1 MYFVERLLMF
11 FKIRSLSQKI
21 FILFLTVFFQPYL
34 ITAHKN
40 HNKHEIGK
48 LEKPKILYPTLE
60 NSDFLPPKVGTYNL
74 PKIKRAG
81 NGSIIDRNE
90 RSHNLSDLL
99 KDKVTLLSF
108 IYTTCSDQQGCPL
121 ATSVLKQVASKINE
135 FDFETKKYLQII
147 SLSFDPERDT
157 PQVMDAYGKIFSKNN
172 YWRFLTTKNRKELK
186 IILNNYDQSILQET
200 NENGDRIGS
209 ISHILRIFLIDKELN
224 IRNIYSVSFMKPE
237 MITNDIITLLNEKK
251 SKKLFSKNKK
261 TIKNNSLHGAGDKK
275 KGYEDPSYKTFSKS
289 LESRKGRYS
298 KSYEEFKHNN
308 LGLPEQ
314 GGINSLTYLQINLG
328 KKLFFDRRIS
338 LNDTISC
345 AICHIPEQGFTSH
358 ELATPVGFE
367 GRSLRRNA
375 PTLYNVSF
383 NKLFFHDGR
392 EYSLDNQVWSPLLKS
407 NEMANPSIGYVIKK
421 LKKLDDYNILFQ
433 KAYNGEEPNVSNIG
447 HAFASYLKTL
457 SSGNSPF
464 DQWFYGKEENAIT
477 NKAKSGFKI
486 FTGKGLCST
495 CHTIGQNHALFTD
508 HKLHNTGLG
517 FARSMGIDPFK
528 NKLQVAPGVFI
539 TVSQNL
545 FDSLSRESVNDLGFY
560 EVTQNPQ
567 DRWKYKTPTLRNITL
582 TPPYM
587 HDGSI
592 GDLKN
597 VIEFYDKGG
606 IQNENIDPLIRP
618 LGLSKNE
625 KDNLLEFLKTL
636 EGDNIENLISDA
648 FSQSIGDR

>member
-1 MYFVERLLMF
+1 
-11 FKIRSLSQKI
+11 
-21 FILFLTVFFQPYL
+21 
-34 ITAHKN
+34 
-40 HNKHEIGK
+40 
-48 LEKPKILYPTLE
+48 
-60 NSDFLPPKVGTYNL
+60 
-74 PKIKRAG
+74 
-81 NGSIIDRNE
+81 
-90 RSHNLSDLL
+90 
-99 KDKVTLLSF
+99 
-108 IYTTCSDQQGCPL
+108 
-121 ATSVLKQVASKINE
+121 
-135 FDFETKKYLQII
+135 
-147 SLSFDPERDT
+147 
-157 PQVMDAYGKIFSKNN
+157 
-172 YWRFLTTKNRKELK
+172 
-186 IILNNYDQSILQET
+186 
-200 NENGDRIGS
+200 
-209 ISHILRIFLIDKELN
+209 
-224 IRNIYSVSFMKPE
+224 MKPE

-251 SKKLFSKNKK
+251 SKNLFSKIKK
-261 TIKNNSLHGAGDKK
+261 TFKNNSLHGAGDKK

-495 CHTIGQNHALFTD
+495 CHTIDQNHALFTD

-517 FARSMGIDPFK
+517 FARSMGIHPFK

-539 TVSQNL
+539 TISKNL
-545 FDSLSRESVNDLGFY
+545 FNSLPRESVNDLGFY

-592 GDLKN
+592 GDLKT
-597 VIEFYDKGG
+597 VIEFYNKGG
-606 IQNENIDPLIRP
+606 IQNENLDPLIRP

-636 EGDNIENLISDA
+636 EGDNVEQLISDA
-648 FSQSIGDR
+648 FSQTIGER